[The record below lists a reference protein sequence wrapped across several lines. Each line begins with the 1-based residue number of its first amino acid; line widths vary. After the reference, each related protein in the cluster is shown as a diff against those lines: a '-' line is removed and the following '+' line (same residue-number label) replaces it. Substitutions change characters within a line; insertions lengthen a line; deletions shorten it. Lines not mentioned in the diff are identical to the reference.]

1 MGLSIEVGRGGHAG
15 IELGWFD
22 RRWSP
27 GRLAWR
33 GPGRA
38 AGIVAALAATLIV
51 PWVGMNAGLAMQ
63 ARLTRLDPDAA
74 FVYIVVH
81 HAVMAGLSI
90 AIMLAVLRPLSR
102 WGLRVGD
109 WRSAVR
115 WLTIFAPAAAVLAFA
130 FDALPYLLSG
140 TRPALSYA
148 PTPVNVVAAMAF
160 TWLFVGVGEELLFR
174 GVALGLLARS
184 VPGRLQVGPLR
195 VSVAGLL
202 SALIFA
208 AAHAIYYDR
217 AFFLPFAFS
226 PDWAQLGWAFL
237 LGTWCAALRE
247 RTGSLLGPILCHN
260 LSNGLVL
267 TMSYLALALA
277 H

>member
-1 MGLSIEVGRGGHAG
+1 MQT
-15 IELGWFD
+15 
-22 RRWSP
+22 
-27 GRLAWR
+27 RLA
-33 GPGRA
+33 
-38 AGIVAALAATLIV
+38 
-51 PWVGMNAGLAMQ
+51 
-63 ARLTRLDPDAA
+63 RLDPDATFA
-74 FVYIVVH
+74 YIVVH

-90 AIMLAVLRPLSR
+90 AVMLAVLRPLSQ
-102 WGLRVGD
+102 WGLRMGD
-109 WRSAVR
+109 WRGALRSLA
-115 WLTIFAPAAAVLAFA
+115 WFAPAVAVLAFA

-148 PTPVNVVAAMAF
+148 PTPLNVVATMAF
-160 TWLFVGVGEELLFR
+160 AWLFVGVGEELLFR
-174 GVALGLLARS
+174 GVALGLLARA

-195 VSVAGLL
+195 VSVAGML

-208 AAHAIYYDR
+208 VAHGVFYDR
-217 AFFLPFAFS
+217 AFFLPFTFS